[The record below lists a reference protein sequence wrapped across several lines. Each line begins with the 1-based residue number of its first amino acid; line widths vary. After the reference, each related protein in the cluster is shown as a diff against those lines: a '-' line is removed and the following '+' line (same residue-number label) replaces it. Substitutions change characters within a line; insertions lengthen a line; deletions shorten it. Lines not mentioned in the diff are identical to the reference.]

1 MIQQDLGY
9 VEYYLD
15 ILLKYFG
22 MVGDQ
27 LFESLYVLNNDQYVI
42 NQNKQ
47 LYLLFSMVSQLIS
60 FLFLLLLFRRILK

>member
-15 ILLKYFG
+15 ILIKYFG
-22 MVGDQ
+22 MLGDQ
-27 LFESLYVLNNDQYVI
+27 LFESLYVLNNDQYEI

-60 FLFLLLLFRRILK
+60 FHQEGP